1 MVAHSVSNCDNDRN
15 LVDNDFNMKSSQNS
29 NGYYVVAFI
38 INIHLAV
45 STDINCITAGD
56 DHLRE

>member
-1 MVAHSVSNCDNDRN
+1 MENSCCSMLDRFFCE
-15 LVDNDFNMKSSQNS
+15 NDFNMKSSQNS

-38 INIHLAV
+38 INIQLAV

-56 DHLRE
+56 DHLLEI